1 MTYLRPGRITFLAFL
16 LSLVFLGCASMR
28 PATSLQAARLFGPD
42 PVPGWAQSQEDPDV
56 APIETGMASFYGPGF
71 HGKATA
77 SGETYDQEKMTAAH
91 PTLEFGSRVRV
102 TNLANGA
109 SVVVRVTDRGP
120 YVRGRVIDLSVRAAR
135 ALQFVK
141 RGVTRVRLEPVS

>member
-1 MTYLRPGRITFLAFL
+1 MTYLRPGRIAFLALL
-16 LSLVFLGCASMR
+16 LSLVFLGCASLR
-28 PATSLQAARLFGPD
+28 PATPLQAARLFGPD
-42 PVPGWAQSQEDPDV
+42 PVPGWAASQEDPDV
-56 APIETGMASFYGPGF
+56 APTETGMASFYGPGF

-120 YVRGRVIDLSVRAAR
+120 YVRGRVIDVSVRAAK

-141 RGVTRVRLEPVS
+141 RGVTRVRLERIS